1 MYFVET
7 KFWFITEKHLKHVR
21 IFYRKATKVSLY
33 SQTSLI
39 WTPKGQDEVSALQRC
54 LYYRGI
60 SGTKQT
66 VHKRGV
72 CILEV
77 SVRRG

>member
-1 MYFVET
+1 MV
-7 KFWFITEKHLKHVR
+7 
-21 IFYRKATKVSLY
+21 TKVSLY

-39 WTPKGQDEVSALQRC
+39 RTPKGQAQVSTLRKC

-60 SGTKQT
+60 SGTKVT

-72 CILEV
+72 HKEKLDCI
-77 SVRRG
+77 

>member
-1 MYFVET
+1 MVENYGKT
-7 KFWFITEKHLKHVR
+7 LKNVR
-21 IFYRKATKVSLY
+21 KFYRKATKVSLY

-39 WTPKGQDEVSALQRC
+39 RTPREQDQVSALQKC

-60 SGTKQT
+60 SGTKLT

-72 CILEV
+72 RILEV